1 MRLTSTLIPLLCAAM
16 AGTAFAAAPAAV
28 TTAAASTAANPVR
41 GRVLS
46 RTCAF
51 CHGVENYTIPYPTRH
66 VPLIGGQNEPYIE
79 AAIKEY
85 AEGHRDFA
93 TMQAQGASLT
103 PDQIRDIAAYIS
115 GLGPNPPPTNNNQK
129 APAFAATCAA
139 CHGARGVSTEPGTPS
154 LAGQFEDYLLISL
167 KEYKSG
173 KRKNAIMNGMA
184 SSLTLEQMKQLAHY
198 FSMQKDGPLRLMPLP
213 GPK

>member
-1 MRLTSTLIPLLCAAM
+1 MRLTIILVPFLCAAM
-16 AGTAFAAAPAAV
+16 AGTAFAAAAPVA
-28 TTAAASTAANPVR
+28 TATSASSAANPVR
-41 GRVLS
+41 GRILAH
-46 RTCAF
+46 TCSF

-66 VPLIGGQNEPYIE
+66 VPLIGGQSALYIE
-79 AAIKEY
+79 SALKEY

-103 PDQIRDIAAYIS
+103 QDQIRDIAAYIS
-115 GLGPNPPPTNNNQK
+115 DLGPNPPPTNDNEK

-139 CHGARGVSTEPGTPS
+139 CHGARGVSTDPHYPS
-154 LAGQFEDYLLISL
+154 LAGQFEDYLLVAL
-167 KEYKSG
+167 EEYKSG

-184 SSLTLEQMKQLAHY
+184 SSLTLEQMKQLALY
-198 FSMQKDGPLRLMPLP
+198 FGMQKDGPLKLMPLA